1 MLTRIVKQFHNRT
14 YLYFLHCTGTTTN
27 WKKKSTTLLHY
38 TLHSILYTPHA
49 PYQCCMNSDLH
60 WNRGRGEQNQS
71 FFYLLFIFL
80 LTLLS
85 SNEKY
90 FSFNKCV
97 ILGIVLEM
105 LHVVVV
111 CNVCHSGGIKSW
123 KKFIVN
129 VICPWDDSFT
139 WAFIAGWVQIS
150 PGTSCLP
157 RLIFYFTIV
166 NPSLSWIHYLP
177 LLLVFQWLAL
187 GCKPC

>member
-27 WKKKSTTLLHY
+27 WKKKKYDTLTLHSTLY
-38 TLHSILYTPHA
+38 TLHTSCALSMLYEFRSTLK
-49 PYQCCMNSDLH
+49 Q
-60 WNRGRGEQNQS
+60 GEGGTES
-71 FFYLLFIFL
+71 KFFYLLFIFL

-105 LHVVVV
+105 FHVVVV

-139 WAFIAGWVQIS
+139 WAFIASWVQIS